1 MTTIAYAALWA
12 FIFSIPWER
21 IIALPG
27 INVVSKGTGALAL
40 VVAVLVV
47 VITGR
52 VRRWQGYHLAAF
64 LFVVCALYGVFAIS
78 GQDHVPNKFYTY
90 VQLCC
95 MLFMIWEIARTEDRL
110 RGLLLAF
117 VLGAGVAALDTIFI
131 YRRDGHSLR
140 RFAAGGAD
148 PNDLAM
154 VLALAIPMAWYVAQ
168 TARGPVQ
175 RWLGRGYLPLGIL
188 AIGLTGSRGG
198 LLAATVALTVVP
210 MCMTRLSPGRVVM
223 ALLLVAAS
231 GVLAAVYVP
240 EKIVERLATTSTEV
254 EDMRLG
260 GRTKF
265 WVAGI
270 NAWTQKPWLGYG
282 TGGFI
287 RAITPQLGRYVNVAH
302 NSFISLLVEQGIIGL
317 ALYLGMIFATWRAVR
332 RFPFFLERRFGTVL
346 FGTMITAMLPL
357 TWEDQKSV
365 WVIMAVLVGLSHALV
380 IGRGRTDPAPVR
392 YAGPPLVGRPV
403 TRRPLGPPVLP
414 GRDAAT

>member
-1 MTTIAYAALWA
+1 MTTLAYGALWI
-12 FIFSIPWER
+12 FLFSIPWER

-27 INVVSKGTGALAL
+27 VNVVSKGTGALAL

-64 LFVVCALYGVFAIS
+64 LFVVCALYGVFAIT
-78 GQDHVPNKFYTY
+78 GYDHVPNKFYTY

-95 MLFMIWEIARTEDRL
+95 VLFMIWEIARTEHRI
-110 RGLLLAF
+110 RGLMLAF
-117 VLGAGVAALDTIFI
+117 VLGAYVAALDTILI

-154 VLALAIPMAWYVAQ
+154 VLALAIPMAWYVAL
-168 TARGPVQ
+168 TARGPIQ

-198 LLAATVALTVVP
+198 LVAATVALTVVP
-210 MCMTRLSPGRVVM
+210 MCMTRLSPGRVVL
-223 ALLLVAAS
+223 ALVLLAGS
-231 GVLAAVYVP
+231 GTLAAVYVP

-265 WVAGI
+265 WIAGL
-270 NAWTQKPWLGYG
+270 NAWSQRPWLGYG
-282 TGGFI
+282 TGGFV
-287 RAITPQLGRYVNVAH
+287 RAITPQMGRNANVAH

-317 ALYLGMIFATWRAVR
+317 ALYLCMIIATWRAVR
-332 RFPFFLERRFGTVL
+332 RSPFMERRFGTVL
-346 FGTMITAMLPL
+346 LGTMITAMLPL

-365 WVIMAVLVGLSHALV
+365 WVVMALLVGLSHAYAM
-380 IGRGRTDPAPVR
+380 GRGRTAPAAPR